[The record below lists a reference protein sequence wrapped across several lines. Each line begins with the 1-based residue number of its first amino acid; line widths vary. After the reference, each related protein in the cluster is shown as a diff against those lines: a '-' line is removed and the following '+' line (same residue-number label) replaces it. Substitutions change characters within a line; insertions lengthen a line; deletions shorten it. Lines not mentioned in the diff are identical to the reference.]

1 METEHRYSTITFY
14 FNSSNEKKNLYYYKK
29 VEFLWLTTLGIRK
42 CMLVPSLVSMV
53 VGLRWT
59 VVNVTPFI
67 TNEDPYFPIKQ
78 RPLQIKK

>member
-1 METEHRYSTITFY
+1 
-14 FNSSNEKKNLYYYKK
+14 
-29 VEFLWLTTLGIRK
+29 
-42 CMLVPSLVSMV
+42 MLVPSLASMV